1 MDENLKNDYVKSS
14 LDYIRRYIKRTIHDF
29 DYESS
34 LIADQEIKNELE
46 KVYEEFVVK
55 GNNKN
60 KCKIKNREFSSE
72 ECKIFKKLS
81 IKYYA
86 ICNDN
91 LHLLERLTEEKYL
104 FGSQNIRYFALD
116 KNFTKYFSEDELVF
130 LLKHC
135 NAECEGFFNK
145 LISVTSR
152 RIDNDSRKKLLD
164 KCSDIR
170 DRLLFDSKLD
180 SNSRKVLEEAFSVVA
195 QELNKVNVCKYSDEE
210 KDMLMK
216 SFRNVIL
223 QDPDIAK
230 RHDKHDMSKIF
241 RDLLTPDN
249 LMIYGEDMLLGLS
262 FYQKE
267 MVSENYNG
275 KNNASMKRIRDI
287 LLERPDFC
295 TSLRFTDGILNN
307 FTNQEI
313 IDMTPELERVF
324 TKADDIGYADRV
336 KNIVLSEDM
345 LLEDE
350 LIDSDFLSALSD
362 DQIRGLSLVAQEKI
376 KKLLL
381 NKRKFIT
388 YYGNRYRLTKKIRGI
403 EMFDTFMQKVGLR
416 RK

>member
-1 MDENLKNDYVKSS
+1 
-14 LDYIRRYIKRTIHDF
+14 
-29 DYESS
+29 
-34 LIADQEIKNELE
+34 
-46 KVYEEFVVK
+46 
-55 GNNKN
+55 
-60 KCKIKNREFSSE
+60 
-72 ECKIFKKLS
+72 
-81 IKYYA
+81 
-86 ICNDN
+86 
-91 LHLLERLTEEKYL
+91 
-104 FGSQNIRYFALD
+104 
-116 KNFTKYFSEDELVF
+116 
-130 LLKHC
+130 
-135 NAECEGFFNK
+135 
-145 LISVTSR
+145 
-152 RIDNDSRKKLLD
+152 
-164 KCSDIR
+164 
-170 DRLLFDSKLD
+170 
-180 SNSRKVLEEAFSVVA
+180 
-195 QELNKVNVCKYSDEE
+195 
-210 KDMLMK
+210 
-216 SFRNVIL
+216 
-223 QDPDIAK
+223 
-230 RHDKHDMSKIF
+230 MSKIF

-249 LMIYGEDMLLGLS
+249 LVIYGEDMLLGLS

-362 DQIRGLSLVAQEKI
+362 DQIRGISLVAQEKI

-388 YYGNRYRLTKKIRGI
+388 YYGNRYKLTKKIRGI